1 MSRMRN
7 TVFVLCSI
15 FTLKQAWA
23 EEIAMPIV
31 PLSVLKQDQS
41 AFPSLPHPIATKTIT
56 PPLEKPTTV
65 LMKPGVNQILPI
77 ALGHLNR
84 IVTPF
89 SQPKVTTTST
99 GKTEVRDHVIY
110 LATDEAAPVS
120 LFITEDQNES
130 QALNLTLIPRRIP
143 PREIFLKLAPGTCLP
158 SNHANYQAQRWEVS
172 QPYVQTIRALFRD
185 LALGKVPQGYTLQTI
200 THQTLPV
207 ACRQPGVAFDFSVG
221 QKLVG
226 HHLAVTVGVATNVSR
241 YPLEFKEASCATGDV
256 VAVAAWPRLT
266 LQPGQRTEIYLAQS
280 QKQTYTPASQRPSL
294 LEEHP

>member
-1 MSRMRN
+1 MRIRN
-7 TVFVLCSI
+7 KVFVLCGVFVLS
-15 FTLKQAWA
+15 QAWA

-31 PLSVLKQDQS
+31 PLSVLKQDQA
-41 AFPSLPHPIATKTIT
+41 AFPSMPQSIATKPIT
-56 PPLEKPTTV
+56 PPLEKTTSL
-65 LMKPGVNQILPI
+65 LMEPGVNQTLPI

-110 LATDEAAPVS
+110 LATEEQAPVS

-143 PREIFLKLAPGTCLP
+143 PREIFLKLAPGARLP
-158 SNHANYQAQRWEVS
+158 SSYANYQAKRWEAS
-172 QPYVQTIRALFRD
+172 QPYVQTIRTLFRD
-185 LALGKVPQGYTLQTI
+185 LALRKVPQGYMLQSM
-200 THQTLPV
+200 THQTFPV
-207 ACRQPGVAFDFSVG
+207 ACRQPGVAFDFSKG
-221 QKLVG
+221 QRLVG
-226 HHLAVTVGVATNVSR
+226 HHLAVTVGIATNISR
-241 YPLEFKEASCATGDV
+241 YPLELKEASCASAEV
-256 VAVAAWPRLT
+256 VAVAAWPRFK

-294 LEEHP
+294 LETHP

>member
-7 TVFVLCSI
+7 TVFVLCSV
-15 FTLKQAWA
+15 FALGQALA
-23 EEIAMPIV
+23 EEITMPIV

-41 AFPSLPHPIATKTIT
+41 AFPPLPHATTKKTAT
-56 PPLEKPTTV
+56 PSLEKTTSV
-65 LMKPGVNQILPI
+65 LMEPGVNQLLPI

-143 PREIFLKLAPGTCLP
+143 PREVFLKLAPGVRLP

-185 LALGKVPQGYTLQTI
+185 LALGKIPQGYTLQPI

-207 ACRQPGVAFDFSVG
+207 TCRQPGMAFYFSVG
-221 QKLVG
+221 QRLVG
-226 HHLAVTVGVATNVSR
+226 HHLTVTVGIATNVSR
-241 YPLEFKEASCATGDV
+241 YPLEFKEASCAIGDV
-256 VAVAAWPRLT
+256 VAVAAWPHLA

-280 QKQTYTPASQRPSL
+280 QKQAYTPASQRPSL
-294 LEEHP
+294 LEAHP